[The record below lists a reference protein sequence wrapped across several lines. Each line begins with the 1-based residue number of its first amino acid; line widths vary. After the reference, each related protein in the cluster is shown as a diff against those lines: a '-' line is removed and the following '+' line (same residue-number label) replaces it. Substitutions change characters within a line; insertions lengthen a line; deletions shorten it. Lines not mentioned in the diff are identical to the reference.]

1 MATYLVVE
9 NNKYTKSYKL
19 KTTFGSN
26 PYIKVSNSYLDL
38 QEYQI
43 TDTAGIKARV
53 NVKDYVPKEASE
65 TITTTASRK
74 STYTVSYVSGRSSS
88 TSGYEGYS
96 SVVDMWKGYS
106 TGTIISG
113 VSSKQSGYYTSSVDK
128 TTLSNITTLTR
139 QSNYSFTDVT
149 SAGMSSTEALTRA
162 SNYTMTAANSAGMS
176 SVTTLYSNVLTAYD
190 GISSSYGAAS
200 KWNGRSWY
208 YGAASRWDG
217 EVTEYGE
224 ATKWSGQST
233 YREATKWKARSS
245 EQVATRWSGQSLSNV
260 TLEWNITYTML
271 GDVTKWNGVSTT
283 SSKYWDGIST
293 RQSTY
298 GYSGIMDNK
307 TVTSGIGVTSIEDKD
322 TKSLTTIG
330 PWNGPATYNGRS
342 YSSSGE
348 KVLKYVV
355 GTGTTHFSTRTSYYT
370 FIYSDGAQRV
380 QAYTQSLV
388 NNMLF
393 SSITTQAQNTLY
405 TTNTSLS
412 DKTLISVSD
421 NVFLNSGDP
430 NLTTYYRSS
439 WSKTDIYVDVYAR
452 WNTSK
457 LESYSRALYKAH
469 FDVTSEQA
477 TFYSGT
483 NTTFSATKR
492 IFADSTT
499 VRRSYSYSS
508 FYTNYRE
515 VASNAA
521 SNTNWLNSEYLT
533 KTASQYVTSD
543 KLNPDMYSITY
554 LTRMSDVGAVYG
566 QSTSE
571 NLTATSSGSRKS
583 DIGIVY
589 NQTNSENLTNTTSV
603 ERYIRS
609 ILGTT
614 NNTTNR
620 DDIISTKTRKTVDRY
635 ENVYD
640 ALESQTSTLL
650 NPVATAWR
658 TDVNTVYNLY
668 NNTATKYYSYSEDGW
683 ITYTQ
688 YIAETNNSAGLD
700 VAVPIGWKTNTISTR
715 RNTTNSAGLAN
726 TTAVAWN
733 TVYYTVSNRTNS
745 EGLSNTTVV
754 DWKTDYYDVYNTTNS
769 VGLSNTVGRY
779 SQQAT
784 GYSGYSSRT
793 STSGYKG
800 YSSRESISGY
810 SGYATR
816 ASQYYTSSAAVG
828 NMSSTSNKTTT
839 NYQSVVESPSA
850 AGLVETSIAH
860 TSKWYRT
867 SNIYNNGLSS
877 TSYLTNTYY
886 ITSYTTNGGIS
897 STTEKTYESTR
908 SSTYETTI

>member
-38 QEYQI
+38 QEYQT

-162 SNYTMTAANSAGMS
+162 SNYTMTAVNSAGLS
-176 SVTTLYSNVLTAYD
+176 SVTTLYSNVLIAYD
-190 GISSSYGAAS
+190 GVSSSYGAAS

-224 ATKWSGQST
+224 ATKWSGEST

-245 EQVATRWSGQSLSNV
+245 EQVATKWSGQSLSNV

-283 SSKYWDGIST
+283 SSQYWDGIST
-293 RQSTY
+293 RESVY
-298 GYSGIMDNK
+298 GYSGKMDNK
-307 TVTSGIGVTSIEDKD
+307 TITSGIGVTSIDDKD

-330 PWNGPATYNGRS
+330 PWSGPATYNGKS

-355 GTGTTHFSTRTSYYT
+355 GTGTTHFTTQVVTNTYSGQTYT
-370 FIYSDGAQRV
+370 VVRSNVGEY
-380 QAYTQSLV
+380 
-388 NNMLF
+388 F
-393 SSITTQAQNTLY
+393 SNITTQAKNTLY
-405 TTNTSLS
+405 TTNTSLLNS
-412 DKTLISVSD
+412 TLISVGD
-421 NVFLNSGDP
+421 NVFTNTGNPNQNSAV
-430 NLTTYYRSS
+430 NTTWVNSSIRVMAWYNWDTSVLQWYYR
-439 WSKTDIYVDVYAR
+439 DIFKITNGTISNY
-452 WNTSK
+452 T
-457 LESYSRALYKAH
+457 
-469 FDVTSEQA
+469 
-477 TFYSGT
+477 GT
-483 NTTFSATKR
+483 NTTVSVTKR

-533 KTASQYVTSD
+533 KTASQYVTTD
-543 KLNPDMYSITY
+543 KPNPDMYDVTN
-554 LTRMSDVGAVYG
+554 LTRMSNVGAVYG

-571 NLTATSSGSRKS
+571 HLTATSSGSRKS

-620 DDIISTKTRKTVDRY
+620 DDIISTQTRKTVNRY

-640 ALESQTSTLL
+640 AFESQTSTLI

-668 NNTATKYYSYSEDGW
+668 NNTATKYYSYTEDGW

-733 TVYYTVSNRTNS
+733 TVYYTASNRTNS
-745 EGLSNTTVV
+745 EGLTNTTAV
-754 DWKTDYYDVYNTTNS
+754 DWKTDYYTVYNTTNS
-769 VGLSNTVGRY
+769 VGLTGTTGKY

-784 GYSGYSSRT
+784 GYSGYSSRA

-816 ASQYYTSSAAVG
+816 VSQYYTSSAAVG

-867 SNIYNNGLSS
+867 SNVYNNGLSS